1 MEWQVQSLTAIHNQ
15 CTTILGAFTSDSA
28 MQAMKDIQ
36 TICIRI
42 LQMIGETRHLETRPA
57 PTPANPAAA
66 AAALSPSHTNYM
78 EGPLERTHEDVA
90 PLPATIPTTS
100 KSSSLRGRD
109 RGKSQVR
116 GRGRPHKST
125 AAVAAASPH
134 SFLAPAAA
142 PPKNGDLE
150 GPSYLN
156 QEAEALPAE
165 SIYVL
170 EGEKEV
176 ETATPPQSEPM
187 HLLEDEEVE
196 TTAPPSSESMHVLES
211 EKEVDTAA
219 SPFSEPIHMF
229 QSKKEVDTAASLL
242 QDGPNEELVELT
254 EEVPSHV
261 TRPKKKKKSNG
272 GA

>member
-42 LQMIGETRHLETRPA
+42 LHMIGETRHLETRPA